1 MKKIALKRM
10 DGSKLRTSIY
20 GFGSYFDNSQSHNDI
35 DLLIVHDSIDRESC
49 LNAISLKKHI
59 AKEIRVADISILSKT
74 AELEFDF
81 IKQSNAALIFEFEGE
96 YRESMFSEISRAVN
110 FSKS

>member
-1 MKKIALKRM
+1 
-10 DGSKLRTSIY
+10 LRTFLY
-20 GFGSYFDNSQSHNDI
+20 GFGSYFDDSHSHNDI

-59 AKEIRVADISILSKT
+59 AQEITNADISILSKS

-81 IKQSNAALIFEFEGE
+81 VVKSKATLIFEFEGE
-96 YRESMFSEISRAVN
+96 YRESMFGEISKAVH
-110 FSKS
+110 FSKT